1 MNVFVR
7 VVNLTLK
14 VVRLTVLLLL
24 YFRLGVSDL

>member
-1 MNVFVR
+1 MDVFVR

-24 YFRLGVSDL
+24 CFRLGDNDL